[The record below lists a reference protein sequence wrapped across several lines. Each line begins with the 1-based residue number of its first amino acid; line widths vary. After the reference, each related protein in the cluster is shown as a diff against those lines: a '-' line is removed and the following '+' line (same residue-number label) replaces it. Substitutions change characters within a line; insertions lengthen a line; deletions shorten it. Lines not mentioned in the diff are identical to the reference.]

1 MENNFN
7 NSDFEKFINKEL
19 SALDENAQDNTWDMI
34 AARQKNPNIWLKTR
48 YYGTV
53 AAPFIGI
60 ALVALFAMRQFSA
73 SSEHQHTAANAN
85 PNNPNNALVIPTDS
99 VLPEQMAPIGSVP
112 SNTAERNKIEVAPG
126 NTGINEYPK
135 WYSKNKVPVA
145 QIRFEADKGVEY
157 RNPESGNVVTIGG
170 NTLVYADGSPVK
182 GMVDMYFR
190 EYRSIPDMLASDV
203 PMHYND
209 DRGSFFFNSGGMFD
223 VRVSQLGKELFM
235 APGEAYQV
243 DFTAKDNLSKASLFY
258 LDEKAN
264 NWDFVSEQP
273 FMPDAPKSRLA
284 ALNTFDARSL
294 NGNPNVN
301 LPPISREED
310 VIRENTDHKKGETCL
325 PYAPNFNTN
334 QVEKRSWVDETI
346 SPAAPSFNAPKDAVG
361 WVKEAVNTGLDL
373 AYGKRTL
380 PRWYCKNPTGND
392 AYFTNSMDRS
402 EIKLVFA
409 NDEEMRFFPQDINN
423 TFTELNAFK
432 DCYFI
437 RSTDTLSLSA
447 SSLTKVDQIF
457 NKTNIWRS
465 FTILQDEVGKPGCT
479 ITLGTERDGFIRIH
493 AKLVRSSEAGIM
505 EAKDAQSIY
514 SKYWDLREK
523 RLNGMLAELQ
533 SLRRFTETS
542 KMFYTEE
549 ERCYSEKEWLQYFEK
564 NLPIMRAR
572 YTALAQKG
580 MNSNDNLIKQEI
592 ESWAT
597 MVRDQKIAFADRV
610 AAKMSSGQ
618 QLTAMLS
625 LMSFGTYNC
634 DQIYQL
640 TKMPMYSAAKYIST
654 TGQVI
659 VARNLRLLEKNSRL
673 FLSMKDP
680 GKICILPGRALD
692 VLLTDVMGRTFHMT
706 SADYNKLI
714 AKERGTYT
722 LTMTDVT
729 ETMKSPSDW
738 ANLLGI

>member
-7 NSDFEKFINKEL
+7 NNDFEKFINKEL
-19 SALDENAQDNTWDMI
+19 EGLDENAQDNTWEMI
-34 AARQKNPNIWLKTR
+34 AARQRKPNMWLKTK

-53 AAPFIGI
+53 VAPFVAI
-60 ALVALFAMRQFSA
+60 ALVALFAMRQFST
-73 SSEHQHTAANAN
+73 SSQNEEYTTNTTQNNGTNAIVIPIDAIQPTEIAPIETINTTAA
-85 PNNPNNALVIPTDS
+85 
-99 VLPEQMAPIGSVP
+99 EH
-112 SNTAERNKIEVAPG
+112 NKFEVAPG

-145 QIRFEADKGVEY
+145 QIRFEAEKGVEY

-243 DFTAKDNLSKASLFY
+243 DFTAKDNLSNASLFY
-258 LDEKAN
+258 LDEKDN
-264 NWDFVSEQP
+264 NWDFVSEKP
-273 FMPDAPKSRLA
+273 FLQDAPKSRLA

-294 NGNPNVN
+294 NGNTNVN

-325 PYAPNFNTN
+325 PYAPNFNTS
-334 QVEKRSWVDETI
+334 KPTSSWVTETI
-346 SPAAPSFNAPKDAVG
+346 SPPVPNANTPKDAVG

-380 PRWYCKNPTGND
+380 PRWYCKNPTGTD

-437 RSTDTLSLSA
+437 RSSDSLPLSSNHA
-447 SSLTKVDQIF
+447 NIEQIF

-465 FTILQDEVGKPGCT
+465 FTILQDEAGKPGCT
-479 ITLGTERDGFIRIH
+479 ITLGTERDGFIRIR
-493 AKLVRSSEAGIM
+493 AKLVRSFESGIID
-505 EAKDAQSIY
+505 AKDAQSIY
-514 SKYWDLREK
+514 SKYWELREK

-542 KMFYTEE
+542 KMFYAEE
-549 ERCYSEKEWLQYFEK
+549 ERCFTEKEWLQYFEK
-564 NLPIMRAR
+564 NPPIMRAR
-572 YTALAQKG
+572 YSALAQKG
-580 MNSNDNLIKQEI
+580 MNSNDHLIKQEI

-597 MVRDQKIAFADRV
+597 MVRDQKIALADRI

-640 TKMPMYSAAKYIST
+640 TKTPMYSAAKYIST

-680 GKICILPGRALD
+680 EKICILPGRALD
-692 VLLTDVMGRTFHMT
+692 VLLTDVVGRTFHMT
-706 SADYNKLI
+706 SADYNKVI

-738 ANLLGI
+738 ASLLGI